1 MLNNENPAEREY
13 LNALL
18 DKGLLLDTGVP
29 GVFGRGHDFERVVSA
44 LDQAVTALG
53 AKDGVETWRFP
64 PIVTRKNFE
73 RSEYMKSFPTLAGSI
88 HSFAGTEREHRA
100 LLQTMESGGEWA
112 AGLPP
117 TALCLTP
124 AACYPIYPVVA
135 KQGLPKGGR
144 TIDVQSYCFRHEPSI
159 DPARMQMFRMHE
171 HVRLGEPETVQAFRE
186 TWKERARTLYLDELR
201 LPGGADIA
209 NDPFFGRSG
218 KMLAQNQRDQS
229 LKFEMLIPICSNEHP
244 TACASFNYHQDHF
257 GHLFGIHLADG
268 GTAHTACVGF
278 GLERTTLA
286 LFKHHGLAIAG
297 WPAPVRERLAL

>member
-1 MLNNENPAEREY
+1 MLSTENPAERAY
-13 LNALL
+13 LDALL
-18 DKGLLLDTGVP
+18 DKGLLIASGVD
-29 GVFGRGHDFERVVSA
+29 GVFGRGHDFERVVTA
-44 LDQAVTALG
+44 LDDAVTALG
-53 AKDGVETWRFP
+53 ADDGAERWRFP
-64 PIVTRKNFE
+64 PLVTRKNFE
-73 RSEYMKSFPTLAGSI
+73 KSEYMKSFPTLAGSI
-88 HSFAGTEREHRA
+88 HSFAGDDRAHRA
-100 LLQTMESGGEWA
+100 LLATLEEGGDWA

-117 TALCLTP
+117 TQVCLTP

-135 KQGLPKGGR
+135 RQPLPAGGR

-171 HVRLGEPETVQAFRE
+171 HVRLGTPETVQAFRE
-186 TWKERARTLYLDELR
+186 MWKERARTLYLDELA

-209 NDPFFGRSG
+209 NDPFFGRTG

-229 LKFEMLIPICSNEHP
+229 LKFEMLIPICSTEKP

-268 GTAHTACVGF
+268 TTAHTGCVGF

-286 LFKHHGLAIAG
+286 LFKHHGLSISD
-297 WPAPVRERLAL
+297 WPKPVRERLAL